1 MFIDAQT
8 YTTTGK
14 TEYLVIQYFIY
25 LIITTVSTKLKFY
38 NTSLQVNLS

>member
-14 TEYLVIQYFIY
+14 IEYLVIQYFIY
-25 LIITTVSTKLKFY
+25 FIITTVSTKLKFY